1 MISSSFHSDPCCL
14 LTLLPSRPAL
24 FTWFD
29 VANSHIL
36 THPEVFGMLNAL
48 HDLRTALT
56 TPRQPGPITVSRASS
71 GRRSTV
77 ASVNMTFK
85 DDGIEATTL
94 FSSASSQPEVAN
106 VAAEL
111 LSSKYCSDVE
121 QGVHPSE
128 FVDWAIA
135 TR

>member
-1 MISSSFHSDPCCL
+1 MTAGSICLQAAANQSIS
-14 LTLLPSRPAL
+14 AL
-24 FTWFD
+24 FAWFD
-29 VANSHIL
+29 VANSKIL
-36 THPEVFGMLNAL
+36 SHPEVFGMLNAL
-48 HDLRTALT
+48 RDLRTALT
-56 TPRQPGPITVSRASS
+56 SPRQPGLIAASRVSS
-71 GRRSTV
+71 GRRSTS
-77 ASVNMTFK
+77 ASVNMTLK

-94 FSSASSQPEVAN
+94 FSSASSQPEVAT